1 MSHDDDADD
10 EAGALRPPL
19 PPEDRLWR
27 HPSELSL
34 HGPAGAPVRPVLVHP
49 VGRAGAWGTVVV
61 AGLVGAVLMA
71 GILSVSGQFGRDVVE
86 RPVVEKVALSTL
98 VPTRMVQGDPG
109 VAAVVRR
116 LEPAIV
122 RLQLSGPERST
133 TGSGV
138 VFRDDGMV
146 LTSAHLVR
154 DATTVGVRLADGRR
168 FTGRVVG
175 IDPLTDVA
183 VVDVDAT
190 GLEVAV
196 LGSAKDVEIG
206 TTTLAIG
213 SATGDQGRTSVSTGV
228 ISAVGRSVGMVGG
241 DSLHGLLQT
250 DAPIAPTASGGA
262 LVDATGSV
270 IGIVTSVTAVADGAT
285 DEAERFGFAT
295 PIDRAHRVAMQLIA
309 TGHATHGW
317 LGVEGEDLSPDE
329 AASLGVAGG
338 ARLRGVRQGG
348 PADKAGLDDD
358 DVITD
363 VDGHEVDSMP
373 GLAVEVRDHEPGDE
387 VEVGYWRD
395 GKHETAEVEVGERP

>member
-49 VGRAGAWGTVVV
+49 VSRAGAWGTVVV

-71 GILSVSGQFGRDVVE
+71 GILSVSGQLERDVVE

-98 VPTRMVQGDPG
+98 VPTPMLKGGAG
-109 VAAVVRR
+109 VAAVVRH
-116 LEPAIV
+116 LEPSIV
-122 RLQLSGPERST
+122 RLQMSSPDGST

-138 VFRDDGMV
+138 IFRDDGMV

-154 DATTVGVRLADGRR
+154 GATRVGVRLSDGRR
-168 FTGRVVG
+168 FTGRIVG
-175 IDPLTDVA
+175 LDPVTDVA

-190 GLEVAV
+190 GLDVAV
-196 LGSAKDVEIG
+196 LGSAKGLEVG
-206 TTTLAIG
+206 ATTFAIG
-213 SATGDQGRTSVSTGV
+213 SSTGDPGKTSVSTGV
-228 ISAVGRSVGMVGG
+228 ISALRRSIGLPDG

-250 DAPIAPTASGGA
+250 DAPIAPAASGGA
-262 LVDATGSV
+262 LVDTTGTV
-270 IGIVTSVTAVADGAT
+270 IGLVTAFSRDDG
-285 DEAERFGFAT
+285 DDDRFGFAT
-295 PIDRAHRVAMQLIA
+295 PIDLAHRVALQLIA
-309 TGHATHGW
+309 TGHASHGW
-317 LGVEGEDLSPDE
+317 LGVEGEDLTPDE
-329 AASLGVAGG
+329 AASLGVPGG
-338 ARLRGVRQGG
+338 ARVRGVSRGG
-348 PADKAGLDDD
+348 PADQAGLGDD

-363 VDGHEVDSMP
+363 VDGHEVESMP

-395 GKHETAEVEVGERP
+395 GEHHTTEVEVGERP